1 MKSVERAL
9 KTLALGFFRLFF
21 GREMLAEIPVHL
33 KKPER
38 ILAVRSDARMG
49 NLVFTLPFLTVL
61 RKRFPAAK
69 ISFLTSAQ
77 FAELLKGETFVDE
90 VLAYD
95 KKKVWH
101 PFYFFGL
108 TSSLRK
114 RRFDWCFDLGSPQS
128 PSFTN
133 SFLCA
138 VAEAPVR
145 IAYRNKY
152 SEVFDNLT
160 FEPAKDMA
168 LYEILLGL
176 LNENSK
182 VQAAASGPFLNL
194 DSCER
199 EVAMNFFSGVH
210 RPRVGLFVGGRGEKK
225 WELGRWLEVAEK
237 LLMNGCYVCLFY
249 GPDEADEVE
258 KGKLPGGIRLVP
270 PRPLRQ
276 FCAIVSELDLF
287 VSVDTGPLHLASA
300 IEVPVVGLYFDSDA
314 QRFTPIGKRK
324 IIIQREKDKL
334 EADFVATTA
343 IGFMRETSKSN
354 PTVAEPAKE
363 KVG

>member
-1 MKSVERAL
+1 MKRIEGAL
-9 KTLALGFFRLFF
+9 KKVGLAIFRLFF
-21 GREMLAEIPVHL
+21 RAVKLAAVPFAFTQ
-33 KKPER
+33 PQR
-38 ILAVRSDARMG
+38 ILVVRADARLG
-49 NLVFTLPFLTVL
+49 NLVFALPFLHTL
-61 RKRFPAAK
+61 RKMFPKVK
-69 ISFLTSAQ
+69 ISLLTSAK
-77 FAELLKGETFVDE
+77 FSELLQGETFIDE
-90 VLAYD
+90 VLTFNKRKA
-95 KKKVWH
+95 WH
-101 PFYFFGL
+101 PFYLFGL
-108 TSSLRK
+108 VSSLRK
-114 RRFDWCFDLGSPQS
+114 KRFDWCFDLGSPQS

-160 FEPAKDMA
+160 FEPAKDTA

-176 LNENSK
+176 LNEISK

-194 DSCER
+194 DSRER
-199 EVAMNFFSGVH
+199 EVAINFFSGVH
-210 RPRVGLFVGGRGEKK
+210 KPRVGLFVGGRGEKK

-237 LLMNGCYVCLFY
+237 LLINGCYVCLFY
-249 GPDEADEVE
+249 GPDEVDEVE
-258 KGKLPGGIRLVP
+258 KGKLPGDIRLVP

-276 FCAIVSELDLF
+276 FCAIVSGMDLF

-300 IEVPVVGLYFDSDA
+300 LEVLVVGFYFSSEP
-314 QRFTPIGKRK
+314 QRFAPIGKRK

-343 IGFMRETSKSN
+343 IGFMRETSKTN
-354 PTVAEPAKE
+354 PTVAEPSKE